1 MYLLRCLFFLFSSES
16 RSSNVE
22 VWWLVDEDQR
32 RFLLFCHPV
41 HIQQQEGKEGKAGK
55 LGRAEL
61 SLRWLLGVVRR
72 SSGNALIQQPRWFGR
87 RSIIKPE
94 NYVGRENNTSHALTA
109 AAADILWNSKR
120 TKLVGLMSIRG
131 FSLSCTRHS
140 SLSVESIPLFQRRR
154 RRRRGGCGGRGEAGW
169 LGGCWRIHPSKL

>member
-1 MYLLRCLFFLFSSES
+1 MGLNNCQFFCCSVTWMGGWV
-16 RSSNVE
+16 RKGPK
-22 VWWLVDEDQR
+22 
-32 RFLLFCHPV
+32 FCRHNIGMVPRLAPWRL
-41 HIQQQEGKEGKAGK
+41 E
-55 LGRAEL
+55 
-61 SLRWLLGVVRR
+61 
-72 SSGNALIQQPRWFGR
+72 SSGNTLIQQPRWFGR

-120 TKLVGLMSIRG
+120 TLKLVGLMSIRG

-154 RRRRGGCGGRGEAGW
+154 RRRPWRGRMTGW
-169 LGGCWRIHPSKL
+169 LLEDSSLQALERGNLTEHYAEPAQLNCCFCCYRVFDLKVFFL